1 MSFYRFQV
9 VLKKFSLLACYNS
22 SNLLVV
28 ILTNMFY
35 LFPVL
40 IETFQALKSRGFCKS
55 LTLVP
60 PILTSN
66 SFSSLLKSR
75 NIARESA
82 LRAPYNGGRV
92 HVVPPP
98 LLPERPNDAFVRQ
111 SANMM
116 NMITCSITNSS
127 HQTYQTGY
135 VAFSNWC
142 KSLNIDV
149 RLESIHPQYIP
160 SVYGFKVHVIT
171 TFLGFLATDLRL
183 SPNTIHVYKYGVRD
197 AFRRLHLDLS
207 FFDHEALGRMH
218 SSIVVDFNS
227 NHEKSET
234 RRLPFTLQMYKLGK
248 ETLWNKR
255 LPTGHIIIL
264 AIEMGIALLARASE
278 MLYSLQQHFIRSQDV
293 LFHLKDFSQSSSEL
307 IVKTSEVHKYVH
319 LTLIG
324 ITISFRSAKNDQA
337 GEGHKFHYAVRSL
350 SVNCLFCLATN
361 MFEWAVR
368 ARPPDEL
375 PFLSFFG
382 ASIDNN
388 FYLKYDTM
396 LSEIKKA
403 AFAAGF
409 DPARFGV
416 HSLRIGGATILAAA
430 KYPNHYIQTLGR
442 WKSLAFLSYIHW
454 ALKSMEHAMTAIVDP
469 VHFSNNDLIRLNPS
483 ARLTGSL
490 TIL

>member
-1 MSFYRFQV
+1 MYL
-9 VLKKFSLLACYNS
+9 VLS
-22 SNLLVV
+22 
-28 ILTNMFY
+28 
-35 LFPVL
+35 
-40 IETFQALKSRGFCKS
+40 ETFQALKVRGFFKS

-60 PILTSN
+60 PVLTPD
-66 SFSSLLKSR
+66 SFSSLLSTR
-75 NIARESA
+75 NAARESA

-92 HVVPPP
+92 HVVLPP
-98 LLPERPNDAFVRQ
+98 LLLESPNDAFIRQ

-116 NMITCSITNSS
+116 NMITCSVTNSS

-149 RLESIHPQYIP
+149 RLETVHPQYIP

-207 FFDHEALGRMH
+207 FFNHEALGRMQ

-234 RRLPFTLQMYKLGK
+234 RRLPFTLQMYELGK
-248 ETLWNKR
+248 KTLWNKR
-255 LPTGHIIIL
+255 LPTGHIIII
-264 AIEMGIALLARASE
+264 AIEIGISLLARASE
-278 MLYSLQQHFIRSQDV
+278 MMYSLQQHFIRSKDV
-293 LFHLKDFSQSSSEL
+293 LFHLKAISQSSPELVVTSSEAY
-307 IVKTSEVHKYVH
+307 KYADSI
-319 LTLIG
+319 LIG
-324 ITISFRSAKNDQA
+324 VTISFRSAKNDQA

-350 SVNCLFCLATN
+350 SSNCLFCLATN

-368 ARPPDEL
+368 ARPPDDL

-382 ASIDNN
+382 ASESNN
-388 FYLKYDTM
+388 FYLKYDTV
-396 LSEIKKA
+396 LSEIKRA

-409 DPARFGV
+409 DPDRFGV

-454 ALKSMEHAMTAIVDP
+454 ALKSMEHAMIAIVDP
-469 VHFSNNDLIRLNPS
+469 IHFSNTDLIRLNPS
-483 ARLTGSL
+483 ARLLGPL
-490 TIL
+490 TVL